1 MDWDAFTVIFHSP
14 KEIPKKLTTFAQ
26 KGQKTLSS
34 RAARM
39 TKYRR
44 KTANAKE
51 RDRMKQLNVAF
62 DRLRGVMPDVKTI
75 TKEEKDTK
83 VKNPLLNIIRY
94 QKTFMFCKFQI
105 CRTWTFGKKNCRHHI
120 DSGDNI
126 ASSHQLHL
134 WTAVL
139 ACGL

>member
-1 MDWDAFTVIFHSP
+1 MGRIHSHISQL
-14 KEIPKKLTTFAQ
+14 KGNPKKLTTFPQ

-83 VKNPLLNIIRY
+83 VKNPILNIFRY
-94 QKTFMFCKFQI
+94 QKTFMFCKF
-105 CRTWTFGKKNCRHHI
+105 
-120 DSGDNI
+120 
-126 ASSHQLHL
+126 
-134 WTAVL
+134 
-139 ACGL
+139 